1 MQLKSML
8 FKGQLHIR
16 KEKNIW
22 WGSSFSFEQI
32 KSEAQQIA
40 GSGAQ
45 CEVKTGDQQSCD
57 QRRQPRERNAER
69 TEPQGMTQFKRK

>member
-1 MQLKSML
+1 ML

-22 WGSSFSFEQI
+22 WGSSFSCKQI

-45 CEVKTGDQQSCD
+45 REVKTGDTNLWVITVQVTSRAVTTGD
-57 QRRQPRERNAER
+57 SLGREMQRGQNPRE
-69 TEPQGMTQFKRK
+69 